1 MIKIEY
7 LDIYDENGNHIGK
20 EDRNI
25 VHRDALWHKTVH
37 AWLYD
42 KNGNVYFQ
50 IRTEEGTLY
59 TTASGH
65 LQAGDTVEQAFARE
79 IKEEIGL
86 DIDSSD
92 AIKVDVIKFILD
104 RKNKDGTMFRD
115 RAFANVYIDD
125 FEGTIDEFNFDPNE
139 VKGLVKV
146 NAKKALNLFE
156 TEEGTIKGIEITFN
170 GKENVEI
177 EKDYTLKD
185 FLVNKGETAITKYGN
200 IMKKIIEV
208 TNK

>member
-1 MIKIEY
+1 MEY
-7 LDIYDENGNHIGK
+7 LDIYDENGNHIGIEERGK
-20 EDRNI
+20 
-25 VHRDALWHKTVH
+25 VHKDALWHKTVH
-37 AWLYD
+37 AWLFD

-79 IKEEIGL
+79 IYEEIGL
-86 DIDSSD
+86 KIDSSD

-104 RKNKDGTMFRD
+104 RENKDGSMFRD
-115 RAFANVYIDD
+115 RVFANLYIDE
-125 FEGTIDEFNFDPNE
+125 FNGSIDEFNFDPNE

-146 NAKKALNLFE
+146 NAKDALNLFK
-156 TEEGTIKGIEITFN
+156 TEEGTIKGLEITFN
-170 GKENVEI
+170 GKENVEK
-177 EKDYTLKD
+177 EKEYSLKD
-185 FLVNKGETAITKYGN
+185 FLVNKGETAITKYGD

-208 TNK
+208 TK